1 MDLSTIENNLRTNQ
15 YITPTQFHADVC
27 KIISNS
33 YIFNSSDTEITR
45 ITSEFESYYRKVIA
59 EPAEPLQR
67 GYSQTEIPTDT
78 YPTKSAAEKKKK
90 ESKDSEG
97 THNAV
102 ISMTEKKELGFNIK
116 KLAKEH
122 MKGVLDIVNE
132 GKHKTVGEF
141 DLKELDTTVIRKL
154 QHYVKEKLSGEAK
167 NKQSFA
173 HDKVKESRDKEES
186 SFELDEED

>member
-1 MDLSTIENNLRTNQ
+1 LRTNQ

-33 YIFNSSDTEITR
+33 YIFNSSDLEITR
-45 ITSEFESYYRKVIA
+45 ITSEFESYYRRTVA

-67 GYSQTEIPTDT
+67 GYSQTEIPTDI

-97 THNAV
+97 THANTV
-102 ISMTEKKELGFNIK
+102 ISMTEKKELGLNIK
-116 KLAKEH
+116 KLPKEH
-122 MKGVLDIVNE
+122 MKGILDIVNE

-141 DLKELDTTVIRKL
+141 DLKELDATVIRKL
-154 QHYVKEKLSGEAK
+154 QQYVKEKLSGEAK
-167 NKQSFA
+167 TKQSFA
-173 HDKVKESRDKEES
+173 HEKIKESRDKEES
-186 SFELDEED
+186 SF